1 MRKIDTNV
9 TFFLRE
15 GDATKLYNLSMEDGD
30 FDAVSGDISFTL
42 LS

>member
-1 MRKIDTNV
+1 MRKIDNNV

-15 GDATKLYNLSMEDGD
+15 VDAMKMYNLSMEDGD
-30 FDAVSGDISFTL
+30 FDAVSRDISFTL